1 LFFCCATLP
10 CWGGPE
16 MLSLALSLSRS
27 LALSLSGAVF
37 HSLALSLSHSL
48 CVCVCVRPHVVA
60 HKCSIDMYNNDVGMC
75 VCSHVCAFAQ
85 VCVYTYVLSHKCVC
99 SHACA
104 FAQVCLFT
112 RMCFCVRWHGVARVR
127 THAVKSIGALSFS
140 LFAFACVGVVPVRVC
155 LSMYMSFRVCL

>member
-1 LFFCCATLP
+1 MFFFAVPFCHAGVVRRCF
-10 CWGGPE
+10 
-16 MLSLALSLSRS
+16 LSLSRS

-60 HKCSIDMYNNDVGMC
+60 HKCSIDMYNNDVGKC

-85 VCVYTYVLSHKCVC
+85 VCVSHV
-99 SHACA
+99 CA
-104 FAQVCLFT
+104 FAQVCVFT

-127 THAVKSIGALSFS
+127 TYAVKSIGALSFS